1 MNGRVASVL
10 WGLPALLI
18 GAGGLSF
25 SAPLLAQGPVPAV
38 VDTAPFGFLG
48 FQPGLPI
55 ALLRERATQLGKGSL
70 DCQRA
75 ARDLRLGECRGGLPE
90 LDAGR
95 SVDLWASMIDG
106 RAAVLTLSARLP
118 EARFARW
125 REFLEGRYGVVPEK
139 RQGPM
144 RMLQWVRNGR
154 MLRLSWRAKGRDFE
168 TSVSMVDGPLLDGWA
183 NQGKRPTAAPP
194 GSSPR

>member
-1 MNGRVASVL
+1 LNGRVASVL

-25 SAPLLAQGPVPAV
+25 SARLAAQTPAPVVPF
-38 VDTAPFGFLG
+38 DTTALGFLG
-48 FQPGLPI
+48 FEPGLPI
-55 ALLRERATQLGKGSL
+55 ALLRERATQIGKGSIE
-70 DCQRA
+70 CKRA
-75 ARDLRLGECRGGLPE
+75 VGDVRLGECRGGLPE

-106 RAAVLTLSARLP
+106 RAAILTLSARLP

-125 REFLEGRYGVVPEK
+125 REFLEGRYGGVAEK
-139 RQGPM
+139 HQGPM
-144 RMLQWVRNGR
+144 RMLQWVHHGR

-183 NQGKRPTAAPP
+183 NAGKKAR
-194 GSSPR
+194 S

>member
-18 GAGGLSF
+18 GAGGLSL
-25 SAPLLAQGPVPAV
+25 STPLPAQGPAPAV
-38 VDTAPFGFLG
+38 ADSSALEFLG
-48 FQPGLPI
+48 FRPGLTIP
-55 ALLRERATQLGKGSL
+55 ALRERATQLGKGTIE
-70 DCQRA
+70 CRRA
-75 ARDLRLGECRGGLPE
+75 AADLRLGECRGGLPE

-106 RAAVLTLSARLP
+106 RAAILTLSARLP
-118 EARFARW
+118 EARFQRW

-154 MLRLSWRAKGRDFE
+154 MLRLSWRAKGRDLE

-183 NQGKRPTAAPP
+183 NAGKAG
-194 GSSPR
+194 GS

>member
-1 MNGRVASVL
+1 MNGRAASVL

-25 SAPLLAQGPVPAV
+25 SAPLAAQVPTRVV
-38 VDTAPFGFLG
+38 VDSASLEFLG
-48 FQPGLPI
+48 FQAGLTI
-55 ALLRERATQLGKGSL
+55 GAMRERATQLGKGSI

-75 ARDLRLGECRGGLPE
+75 SRDLRLGECRGGLPE

-95 SVDLWASMIDG
+95 SVDLWASVIDG

-125 REFLEGRYGVVPEK
+125 REFLEGRYGAVPEK

-144 RMLQWVRNGR
+144 RMLQWVHHGQ
-154 MLRLSWRAKGRDFE
+154 MLRLSWRAKGRDLE

-183 NQGKRPTAAPP
+183 NAGKKPK
-194 GSSPR
+194 G

>member
-1 MNGRVASVL
+1 LNGRVASVL

-18 GAGGLSF
+18 GAGGLSLC
-25 SAPLLAQGPVPAV
+25 APLAAQEPVRV
-38 VDTAPFGFLG
+38 VADTASLSFLG
-48 FQPGLPI
+48 FQAGLPL
-55 ALLRERATQLGKGSL
+55 AALRERGTQLGKGTVS
-70 DCQRA
+70 CTRA
-75 ARDLRLGECRGGLPE
+75 TRDLRLGECRGGLSE

-95 SVDLWASMIDG
+95 SVDLWASIIDG

-144 RMLQWVRNGR
+144 RMLQWVRNGQ

-183 NQGKRPTAAPP
+183 NQGKKPPT
-194 GSSPR
+194 

>member
-25 SAPLLAQGPVPAV
+25 SAPLTAQVPATV
-38 VDTAPFGFLG
+38 AAPALVDTASLAFLG
-48 FQPGLPI
+48 FGAGLPTAI
-55 ALLRERATQLGKGSL
+55 LRERATQLGKGSIACL
-70 DCQRA
+70 RA
-75 ARDLRLGECRGGLPE
+75 VRDIRLGECRGGMPE

-118 EARFARW
+118 DARFQRW

-139 RQGPM
+139 HQGPM
-144 RMLQWVRNGR
+144 RMLQWVRHGQ

-183 NQGKRPTAAPP
+183 NQGKRPKP
-194 GSSPR
+194 

>member
-1 MNGRVASVL
+1 MF
-10 WGLPALLI
+10 

-25 SAPLLAQGPVPAV
+25 SAPLSAQGAPAVAPAMV
-38 VDTAPFGFLG
+38 VDTTPFGFLG
-48 FQPGLPI
+48 FEPGIPL
-55 ALLRERATQLGKGSL
+55 ALLQEKGTQLGKGSVV
-70 DCQRA
+70 CQRGS
-75 ARDLRLGECRGGLPE
+75 RDLRLGECRGGLPE

-154 MLRLSWRAKGRDFE
+154 MLRLSWRSKGRDLE

-183 NQGKRPTAAPP
+183 NQGKRPIAAPP